1 MPGSGLEGAKT
12 FFDEKL
18 AQKYVDGKVA
28 DVSVDEA
35 ITKLNAGTAVII
47 DTRGDEACDIS
58 MIKGAIKPDEMLK
71 KLDAGELAG
80 KELITQCYIGGG
92 SCDWI
97 VANKEKLD
105 GKIEYR
111 SMKLGLIGAT
121 HAGVPLV
128 DKDGKE
134 TKDVH
139 NVGPLKGM
147 FPETH
152 KEVGV

>member
-1 MPGSGLEGAKT
+1 MTNGLDAAKT

-18 AQKYVDGKVA
+18 AQKYVDGAVKE
-28 DVSVDEA
+28 VSVEDA
-35 ITKLNAGTAVII
+35 MKKLNEGKAVMI
-47 DTRGDEACDIS
+47 DTRGDEATDVS
-58 MIKGAIKPDEMLK
+58 MIKGAMKPEDFLK
-71 KLDAGELAG
+71 KLEAGEMEG
-80 KELITQCYIGGG
+80 KELISQCYIGGG

-97 VANKEKLD
+97 VQNKEKID
-105 GKIEYR
+105 GKLEYS
-111 SMKLGLIGAT
+111 SMKLGLIGAA

-134 TKDVH
+134 TKNVH

-152 KEVGV
+152 TEIGV

>member
-1 MPGSGLEGAKT
+1 MPGSGLDGAKA

-18 AQKYVDGKVA
+18 ASKYTDGNVKE
-28 DVSVDEA
+28 VSVEDA
-35 ITKLNAGTAVII
+35 IAKLNAGTAVMI
-47 DTRGDEACDIS
+47 DTRGDEATDIS

-71 KLDAGELAG
+71 KLDAGELEG

-97 VANKEKLD
+97 VENKDKIE
-105 GKIEYR
+105 GKIEYS

-128 DKDGKE
+128 DKDGNE
-134 TKDVH
+134 TKNVH

-152 KEVGV
+152 TEMGV